1 MAMSL
6 AQESPRAARR
16 DPTLSG
22 FVVAAVGAA
31 VFVAGIYWVSAQQ
44 TRAQEWIGHT
54 HEVLGA
60 IATTRADLLEIQN
73 GVRGFAIT
81 GRAEDLQPYEEAR
94 TAIRSDLRRLQDLT
108 ADNAVQQ
115 AHVAELQSALE
126 PRLASAAAIVTARRT
141 RGPEAALALVDAG
154 EPTRQ
159 TAGLRDVLHAMAVE
173 ESRLLSA
180 RLAQH
185 DNRIVAFWGTIA
197 ALLAALLATLSIFY
211 RQQRRR
217 ELAERGLL
225 ESERRFHLM
234 ADSVTDYAIYMLDAA
249 GRVQSWNPGAQRIKG
264 YTPDEI
270 VGQHFACFYPPE
282 DRSAGKPAH
291 ALEIATA
298 EGRFTE
304 EAWRLRKDG
313 SRFWASVT
321 MTPLKDAQGRIT
333 GYAKITRDL
342 TERMEAERAQH
353 ARELSMRLIAAQEEE
368 RRHIAR
374 ELHDETGQ
382 SLTLIRMNLSELAR
396 QPGGGDRIVTDSIR
410 LVEAAMAHIRS
421 LSLRLRPPMLDD
433 LGLSE
438 ALEWMLEQQARAA
451 GWTTALEAP
460 EFEERLPQDIETA
473 CFRIAQEALTN
484 ATRYSGATEVRVKVR
499 LEPGQLLLEVRDNGR
514 GFDLARYR
522 SPEERTR
529 HFGLVSMTERAAL
542 VGGEL
547 SIETAPGQ
555 GTSICARFP
564 LPDGEAAALSPDY
577 ARAG

>member
-1 MAMSL
+1 MATSPV
-6 AQESPRAARR
+6 QESSRGAGP

-22 FVVAAVGAA
+22 FVVAAAAAA
-31 VFVAGIYWVSAQQ
+31 VFVVGIYWVSLQQ

-54 HEVLGA
+54 HEVLA
-60 IATTRADLLEIQN
+60 TIATTRADLVDIQN

-81 GRAEDLQPYEEAR
+81 GRAEDLQPYDEAR
-94 TAIRSDLRRLQDLT
+94 QAIRGDVRRLQELT
-108 ADNAVQQ
+108 TDNPVQT
-115 AHVAELQSALE
+115 AHVAELEAALQ
-126 PRLASAAAIVTARRT
+126 PRLASAAALVEARRT
-141 RGPEAALALVDAG
+141 RGTQAALALVQAG
-154 EPTRQ
+154 EPSGQ
-159 TAGLRDVLHAMAVE
+159 TARLRDVLHAMAVE
-173 ESRLLSA
+173 ETRLLSE

-185 DNRIVAFWGTIA
+185 DNRILAFWGTIA
-197 ALLAALLATLSIFY
+197 ALLVALLATLSIFY

-217 ELAERGLL
+217 ELAERELL

-234 ADSVTDYAIYMLDAA
+234 ADSVTDYAIYMLDPQ

-264 YTPDEI
+264 YAPEEI

-282 DRSAGKPAH
+282 DREAGKPAH
-291 ALEIATA
+291 ALQVAAA

-353 ARELSMRLIAAQEEE
+353 ARELSVRLIAAQEEE
-368 RRHIAR
+368 RRHVAR

-382 SLTLIRMNLSELAR
+382 SLTLIRMNLSEIAR
-396 QPGGGDRIVTDSIR
+396 QPGGAGTIVSDSIR
-410 LVEAAMAHIRS
+410 LVEGAMAHIRS

-451 GWTTALEAP
+451 GWTTTIDAP
-460 EFEERLPQDIETA
+460 AFEERLPQDIETA

-484 ATRYSGATEVRVKVR
+484 AARYSGATEVHVKVW
-499 LEPGQLLLEVRDNGR
+499 LASGELHLQVRDNGR
-514 GFDLARYR
+514 GFELARYR

-547 SIETAPGQ
+547 GIDTAPGQ
-555 GTSICARFP
+555 GTCIRARFP
-564 LPDGEAAALSPDY
+564 LPD
-577 ARAG
+577 RAGTTAAGAYAQVG